1 MKSQY
6 KISYY
11 LRIVLTIAAY
21 IIFYYYIINSCIHAE
36 SKSQLYF
43 NIIIGVIFGG
53 FAILAEYLR
62 MSYDAATKNLIIDGK
77 PDKALEKIAR
87 VEKADI
93 FKTYKTSCQMMRM
106 LALVDLR
113 RFPELLSYIDSIETK
128 EYDVE
133 LIRRYTQMLAYGEQ
147 DQRGKSNEAFKK
159 LVSVRD
165 YRNDKGKRFKGA
177 YFLNWEVVNG
187 QHKNYEGDYDGA
199 MRYLNDID
207 EKNMNLRELVQYL
220 LAKLKAAKKL
230 GNQEVYDNCKE
241 RLLKSTQNN
250 QTMKDYIETL

>member
-11 LRIVLTIAAY
+11 LRIVITIIAY
-21 IIFYYYIINSCIHAE
+21 VIFYYYIINSCLHAE

-53 FAILAEYLR
+53 LAILAEYLR
-62 MSYDAATKNLIIDGK
+62 MNYDAATKNLVIDCK
-77 PDKALEKIAR
+77 PDKALEKIER
-87 VEKADI
+87 VEKVDI
-93 FKTYKTSCQMMRM
+93 FRTYKTSCQMMRM

-113 RFPELLSYIDSIETK
+113 RFPELLSYVDSIETK

-133 LIRRYTQMLAYGEQ
+133 LIRKYSQMLAYGEQ
-147 DQRGKSNEAFKK
+147 GQRGKSNEAFKK
-159 LVSVRD
+159 LVQVRE
-165 YRNDKGKRFKGA
+165 YRTNKGKRFKGA

-187 QHKNYEGDYDGA
+187 QHKNYEGDYEGA

-220 LAKLKAAKKL
+220 LAKLLAAKKL
-230 GNQEVYDNCKE
+230 GRQEIYDNCKE
-241 RLLKSTQNN
+241 RLIKSTQNN
-250 QTMKDYIETL
+250 QVMRDYIETI

>member
-11 LRIVLTIAAY
+11 LRIVITIAAY
-21 IIFYYYIINSCIHAE
+21 IIFYYYIINSCLHAQ

-62 MSYDAATKNLIIDGK
+62 MNYDAATKDLIIDGK
-77 PDKALEKIAR
+77 PDKALAKIDR
-87 VEKADI
+87 VEKVDI

-106 LALVDLR
+106 LSLIDMRKFA
-113 RFPELLSYIDSIETK
+113 ELLNYTDGIETN

-133 LIRRYTQMLAYGEQ
+133 LIRNYARMLAYGEQ
-147 DQRGKSNEAFKK
+147 GQRGKSNDSFKK
-159 LVSVRD
+159 LVQVRD
-165 YRNDKGKRFKGA
+165 YRDNKGKRFKGA

-187 QHKNYEGDYDGA
+187 QHKNYEGDYEGA
-199 MRYLNDID
+199 LRYLSDID
-207 EKNMNLRELVQYL
+207 EKNMNLRELIQYL
-220 LAKLKAAKKL
+220 LAKLVAAKKL
-230 GNQEVYDNCKE
+230 GRQEVCDTCKE
-241 RLLKSTQNN
+241 RLIKAARNN
-250 QTMKDYIETL
+250 QTMRDYIETI